1 MNAKHTLERYSQEQ
15 YSAQEAQRLAQQIIF
30 GPIAFQAS
38 RLMVKFGIL
47 ERLNR
52 AAEGQTLEEIARE
65 AKLSRYAAQVLLEA
79 SLSIGTVLCENERYR
94 ISKAGWFLIKDPL
107 SPINMDFVH
116 DVCYQAAFDL
126 EAALLEGRPAG
137 LKVFGNWP
145 TVYEGLSSLPPR
157 ALEKWLAF
165 DHFYSDQSF
174 PAALKIVFSQPVRRL
189 LDVGGNT
196 GRWALQCVA
205 YNPEVQV
212 TIMDLPQQIQLMK
225 EHTAGLPGAERIH
238 GHPANLL
245 DPAAPFPEGFDAIW
259 MSQFLDCFTE
269 QQVTSILSRAA
280 ASMSE
285 NTTLYILEPLWDRQK
300 YETAAYCLTQTSL
313 YFTALANGN
322 SKIFHS
328 TDLSRCIE
336 AAGLQI
342 AKIHDNL
349 GLGHSLLCCKK
360 A

>member
-1 MNAKHTLERYSQEQ
+1 MTQHTLERYSQEQ
-15 YSAQEAQRLAQQIIF
+15 HTAQEAQRLAQQIIF

-47 ERLNR
+47 DRLNR

-79 SLSIGTVLCENERYR
+79 SLSIGTVLCENGRYR
-94 ISKAGWFLIKDPL
+94 ISKAGWFLIKDPM

-116 DVCYQAAFDL
+116 DVCYQGTFDL

-137 LKVFGNWP
+137 LKVFGSWP
-145 TVYEGLSSLPPR
+145 TIYEGLSSLPPR

-165 DHFYSDQSF
+165 DHFYSDHSF
-174 PAALKIVFSQPVRRL
+174 PAALEIVFSQPVRRL

-225 EHTAGLPGAERIH
+225 EHTARLPGADRIH

-245 DPAAPFPEGFDAIW
+245 DPATPSPK
-259 MSQFLDCFTE
+259 
-269 QQVTSILSRAA
+269 
-280 ASMSE
+280 ASTPS
-285 NTTLYILEPLWDRQK
+285 
-300 YETAAYCLTQTSL
+300 
-313 YFTALANGN
+313 G
-322 SKIFHS
+322 
-328 TDLSRCIE
+328 
-336 AAGLQI
+336 
-342 AKIHDNL
+342 
-349 GLGHSLLCCKK
+349 
-360 A
+360 

>member
-1 MNAKHTLERYSQEQ
+1 MNPLQQ
-15 YSAQEAQRLAQQIIF
+15 YAQDPLNAEAAQRLAQQIIF
-30 GPIAFQAS
+30 GPFAFQAS

-52 AAEGQTLEEIARE
+52 AKDGQTLADIARE
-65 AKLSRYAAQVLLEA
+65 AQISPYAAQVLLEA
-79 SLSIGTVLCENERYR
+79 SLSIGTVLLQNERYF
-94 ISKAGWFLIKDPL
+94 ISKAGCFLIQDKM

-116 DVCYQAAFDL
+116 DVCYQAMFHL

-137 LKVFGNWP
+137 LEEFGSWP
-145 TVYEGLSSLPPR
+145 TVYQGLAQLPPR
-157 ALEKWLAF
+157 VREKWLAF

-174 PAALKIVFSQPVRRL
+174 PAALKIIFAQPVHRL

-205 YNPEVQV
+205 HSPSVQV
-212 TIMDLPQQIQLMK
+212 TIMDLPQQLELMRA
-225 EHTAGLPGAERIH
+225 HTAGHPGANRIH

-245 DPAAPFPEGFDAIW
+245 DPAVPFPAGFDAIW

-269 QQVTSILSRAA
+269 EQATSILRRAA
-280 ASMSE
+280 GSMSQKS
-285 NTTLYILEPLWDRQK
+285 TLYILEPLWDRQK
-300 YETAAYCLTQTSL
+300 YETAAYCLTHTSL

-322 SKIFHS
+322 SKLFRS
-328 TDLSRCIE
+328 DDLVRCIE
-336 AAGLQI
+336 AAGLSITQ
-342 AKIHDNL
+342 IHDHL
-349 GLGHSLLCCKK
+349 GLGHSLLCCQK

>member
-1 MNAKHTLERYSQEQ
+1 MTQHTLERYSQEQ
-15 YSAQEAQRLAQQIIF
+15 HTAQEAQRLAQQIIF

-47 ERLNR
+47 DRLNR
-52 AAEGQTLEEIARE
+52 AAEGQTLEEIAQE

-79 SLSIGTVLCENERYR
+79 SLSIGTVLCENGRYR
-94 ISKAGWFLIKDPL
+94 ISKAGWFLIKDPM

-165 DHFYSDQSF
+165 DHFYSDHSF
-174 PAALKIVFSQPVRRL
+174 PATLEIVFSQPVRRL

-225 EHTAGLPGAERIH
+225 EHTARLTGADRIH

-280 ASMSE
+280 KSMGE
-285 NTTLYILEPLWDRQK
+285 NSTLYILEPLWDRQK
-300 YETAAYCLTQTSL
+300 HETAAYCLTQTSL
-313 YFTALANGN
+313 YFTAMANGN
-322 SKIFHS
+322 SKLFHS
-328 TDLSRCIE
+328 ADLIRCIE
-336 AAGLQI
+336 AAGLQT
-342 AKIHDNL
+342 AKIHDNI
-349 GLGHSLLCCKK
+349 GLGNSLICCKK

>member
-94 ISKAGWFLIKDPL
+94 ISKVGWFLIKDPL

-137 LKVFGNWP
+137 LKVFGSWP

-157 ALEKWLAF
+157 TLEKWLAF
-165 DHFYSDQSF
+165 DHY
-174 PAALKIVFSQPVRRL
+174 
-189 LDVGGNT
+189 
-196 GRWALQCVA
+196 
-205 YNPEVQV
+205 
-212 TIMDLPQQIQLMK
+212 
-225 EHTAGLPGAERIH
+225 
-238 GHPANLL
+238 
-245 DPAAPFPEGFDAIW
+245 
-259 MSQFLDCFTE
+259 
-269 QQVTSILSRAA
+269 
-280 ASMSE
+280 
-285 NTTLYILEPLWDRQK
+285 
-300 YETAAYCLTQTSL
+300 
-313 YFTALANGN
+313 
-322 SKIFHS
+322 
-328 TDLSRCIE
+328 
-336 AAGLQI
+336 
-342 AKIHDNL
+342 
-349 GLGHSLLCCKK
+349 
-360 A
+360 